1 MHNAAPPTPTPLF
14 GREGPLHAC
23 PYPSL
28 AILWAPGNRLLQIIA
43 LQIIGWG
50 RFGLVIRISQ
60 AGGPYYSMGDPVRPL
75 QYRHRI
81 HRSNSMGMHYPL
93 QCAGLPDNSSGLS
106 LHNIKQAGVCVIGV
120 GWEGKNERSDIYIDK

>member
-43 LQIIGWG
+43 DYWAGPGPQI
-50 RFGLVIRISQ
+50 L
-60 AGGPYYSMGDPVRPL
+60 
-75 QYRHRI
+75 
-81 HRSNSMGMHYPL
+81 
-93 QCAGLPDNSSGLS
+93 
-106 LHNIKQAGVCVIGV
+106 
-120 GWEGKNERSDIYIDK
+120 